1 MFKKLFGK
9 SDEASKT
16 IEVKA
21 PISGKYVAIE
31 NIPDPVFAQKMMGE
45 GFGIEPTEGVVVSPI
60 KGEIVNV
67 FPTKHAIGI
76 KADNGLEVLIHV
88 GLETVAMNGEGFE
101 TKVAVGDKVDVG
113 EPLLN
118 FDIALIQEKASSII
132 SPVIITN
139 SDIISN
145 FEISSVT
152 DVVKGETT
160 VLNIEVK

>member
-9 SDEASKT
+9 SDEASKS
-16 IEVKA
+16 IEVKT

-45 GFGIEPTEGVVVSPI
+45 GFGIEPTEGIVVSPI

-88 GLETVAMNGEGFE
+88 GLETVTMNGEGFE
-101 TKVAVGDKVDVG
+101 TKVAVGDKVEVG
-113 EPLLN
+113 EALLN

-145 FEISSVT
+145 FEINNVT